1 MFYCNA
7 YHTGQAKVE
16 RCMLFLDDNLFFPTI
31 VEYVDSQMDNFLKYL
46 GNFHKVNCQRIHDV

>member
-1 MFYCNA
+1 
-7 YHTGQAKVE
+7 
-16 RCMLFLDDNLFFPTI
+16 MLFLDDNLFFPTI